1 MPTFNKNFLL
11 TPLFVDYT
19 CLVKQTTKLCIF
31 LYLPTFQ
38 VNKTTVSGLVTDA
51 HTTTG

>member
-19 CLVKQTTKLCIF
+19 CLMKQS
-31 LYLPTFQ
+31 TFQ
-38 VNKTTVSGLVTDA
+38 VNKATVSGLVTDA
-51 HTTTG
+51 RTTTG